1 MDSSVSLAEAQRTIT
16 LSGSAAVTAENKR
29 YASKS
34 PEATAQE
41 QVVAIKIG
49 GSLFSDKSIE
59 GSLDG
64 AAIATYA
71 HVIADLHRSSPGR
84 IVFFTG
90 GGAVGHGALRGID
103 ESDPFGCLPLTKA
116 LADVR
121 WAWTEALV
129 REGVRVLP
137 LQLGA
142 MAMLNEDGTFSVRAD
157 TVRRVLDSG
166 ALPVL
171 SGDSVLDCD
180 GTLHGLSS
188 DRVPEF
194 LVRAL
199 DAPLRVVSFTDVPG
213 ILLDGPNGKETL
225 GHVDPTRPDQAYD
238 ALWANSKWDTT
249 GGFKTKVDALISCA
263 SAGAE
268 CFILK
273 GSAQDREYQYLLAPY
288 GQWPEEVRGTRIAL
302 SSAANTPSRTQ

>member
-1 MDSSVSLAEAQRTIT
+1 
-16 LSGSAAVTAENKR
+16 LSGSAAVTEESRR
-29 YASKS
+29 YASRS

-41 QVVAIKIG
+41 QVIAVKIG

-59 GSLDG
+59 GSLDR
-64 AAIATYA
+64 AAIAAYA
-71 HVIADLHRSSPGR
+71 HVIADLFRSSPGR
-84 IVFFTG
+84 IIFFTG

-129 REGVRVLP
+129 QEGVKALP

-142 MAMLNEDGTFSVRAD
+142 MAVLNEDDTFSVLAD
-157 TVRRVLDSG
+157 TVRRVLASG

-171 SGDSVLDCD
+171 SGDSVLDCN
-180 GTLHGLSS
+180 GILHGLSS

-213 ILLDGPNGKETL
+213 ILRDGPNGKETL
-225 GHVDPTRPDQAYD
+225 RHVDPARPDQAYD

-249 GGFKTKVDALISCA
+249 GGFKTKVDALVSCA

-273 GSAQDREYQYLLAPY
+273 GSARDTEYQYLLAPY
-288 GQWPEEVRGTRIAL
+288 DQWPEDVRGTRIAL
-302 SSAANTPSRTQ
+302 SLAADRPSLTPQRKG